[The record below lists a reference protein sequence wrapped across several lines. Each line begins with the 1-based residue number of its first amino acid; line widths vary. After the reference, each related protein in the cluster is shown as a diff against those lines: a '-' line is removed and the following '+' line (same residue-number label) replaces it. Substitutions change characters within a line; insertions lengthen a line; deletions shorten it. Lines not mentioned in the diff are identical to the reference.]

1 MIKARHIAWVT
12 LFFKIYITRKMK
24 NNFHEIV
31 VEGDM
36 PKKNKSV
43 LMIGNH
49 VGWWDGFW
57 VFYLCF
63 KYIHKNF
70 FFMMDE
76 KELLKRKIFTKTGG
90 FSIQKSSRSV
100 IESLNYVSEL
110 LQKPQNLVL
119 MFPQGKIFSMYSDK
133 IHFEKG
139 ISRIQLNEHSSIFL
153 MVQMIEYFEHPKP
166 TSFLYLKEVET
177 MDDIENQYNA
187 FYSECFEKHRAMS
200 I

>member
-36 PKKNKSV
+36 PKKDKSV

-90 FSIQKSSRSV
+90 FSIQRASRSV
-100 IESLNYVSEL
+100 IETLDYVSEL
-110 LQKPQNLVL
+110 LRNPQHLVL
-119 MFPQGKIFSMYSDK
+119 MFPQGKLFSLYSDEIK
-133 IHFEKG
+133 FEKG
-139 ISRIQLNEHSSIFL
+139 INRIRLDENSSVFL
-153 MVQMIEYFEHPKP
+153 MVQMIEYLQHPKP
-166 TSFLYLKEVET
+166 TSFLYLKEVDTLEN
-177 MDDIENQYNA
+177 IELQYNE
-187 FYSECFEKHRAMS
+187 FYKQCLSKHRSVS